1 MAEQSIGMETGTGTP
16 YGDGNVGTGYASSRM
31 IAMETKTL
39 SDGVLQTGS
48 LLTMTGNGTNTLSIA
63 AGAAIVGGYFY
74 ENTSSASIV
83 ITSLANGTYNVAILV
98 NSTTGTLT
106 VSRSVSGT
114 TVLAKTVRLV
124 VATDAMVTAWISA
137 GYSYLIMGTVVVNS
151 AVITASGITPNYAM
165 YGTTTQL
172 PYQSY
177 TQLTGGTV
185 TMTLANTQYDIV
197 SYSSATTTS
206 DAIFSA
212 VNATGIVTVRRAG
225 LYSINA
231 FITYG
236 ASSAGTRTPAL
247 KVNGTVTQRNMMTPG
262 AATSYSAS
270 TWTQILAAGDTVNIS
285 SNNIGAAG
293 STVTDCLFTVARA

>member
-1 MAEQSIGMETGTGTP
+1 MAEQSIGMATGTGAA
-16 YGDGNVGTGYASSRM
+16 YGDGNVGAGYDSSRM

-39 SDGVLQTGS
+39 NDGVLQVGNVFAMSGSGTGT
-48 LLTMTGNGTNTLSIA
+48 LTIQD
-63 AGAAIVGGYFY
+63 GAAVVGGYFY
-74 ENTSSASIV
+74 ENTSSSAIV
-83 ITSLANGTYNVAILV
+83 ISTLANATYNVVIFV
-98 NSTTGTLT
+98 NSTAGSLT
-106 VSRSVSGT
+106 VSRSVAGT
-114 TVLAKTVRLV
+114 TVGTYSVRIA
-124 VATDAMVTAWISA
+124 VATNAQLSGQTYVT
-137 GYSYLIMGTVVVNS
+137 LGTVTVS
-151 AVITASGITPNYAM
+151 GASITAITPSYAM

-212 VNATGIVTVRRAG
+212 VNATGIVTVRRSGMYAI
-225 LYSINA
+225 SA

-247 KVNGTVTQRNMMTPG
+247 KVNGSVIQRNMMTPG
-262 AATSYSAS
+262 AATSYSAA
-270 TWTQILAAGDTVNIS
+270 TWSQILVAGDTVNIS

>member
-1 MAEQSIGMETGTGTP
+1 
-16 YGDGNVGTGYASSRM
+16 
-31 IAMETKTL
+31 
-39 SDGVLQTGS
+39 
-48 LLTMTGNGTNTLSIA
+48 
-63 AGAAIVGGYFY
+63 
-74 ENTSSASIV
+74 
-83 ITSLANGTYNVAILV
+83 
-98 NSTTGTLT
+98 
-106 VSRSVSGT
+106 
-114 TVLAKTVRLV
+114 
-124 VATDAMVTAWISA
+124 
-137 GYSYLIMGTVVVNS
+137 
-151 AVITASGITPNYAM
+151 M

-185 TMTLANTQYDIV
+185 TMTLANTQYDIL

-225 LYSINA
+225 LYSISA
-231 FITYG
+231 FVTYG
-236 ASSAGTRTPAL
+236 ASSAGTRTPTL

-270 TWTQILAAGDTVNIS
+270 TWSQILVAGDTVNIS

-293 STVTDCLFTVARA
+293 ATVTDCLFTVMRA

>member
-1 MAEQSIGMETGTGTP
+1 MAEQSIGMATGVGIAF
-16 YGDGNVGTGYASSRM
+16 GDGNGSGYASSRM

-48 LLTMTGNGTNTLSIA
+48 LLAMTGNGTNTLTIA

-74 ENTSSASIV
+74 ENTSSSAIV
-83 ITSLANGTYNVAILV
+83 ISTLANATYNVVVFV
-98 NSTTGTLT
+98 NDTAGALT

-114 TVLAKTVRLV
+114 TVTTYAVRVAVCTAAQLV
-124 VATDAMVTAWISA
+124 GRT
-137 GYSYLIMGTVVVNS
+137 YLQLGTVQVS
-151 AVITASGITPNYAM
+151 GAAITASGITPDYTM

-206 DAIFSA
+206 DAIFSV

-236 ASSAGTRTPAL
+236 TSSAGSRTPAL

-293 STVTDCLFTVARA
+293 ATVTDCLFTVTRA